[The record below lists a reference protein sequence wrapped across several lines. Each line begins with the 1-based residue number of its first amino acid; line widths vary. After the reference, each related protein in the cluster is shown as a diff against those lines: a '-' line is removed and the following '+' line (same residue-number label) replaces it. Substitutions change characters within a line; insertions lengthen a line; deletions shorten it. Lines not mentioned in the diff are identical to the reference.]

1 MPELKIN
8 TRTKEPYD
16 AQFARLN
23 ENQKERLIEKYKE
36 QLKVSFYKPDP
47 PVLKKIN
54 EELNIDLPKEY
65 STSSSM
71 VQIEMASAKSLSP
84 NVKENISSRKE
95 VNEIQSKTV
104 MSAFL
109 KQKELEAAEEA
120 KSS

>member
-47 PVLKKIN
+47 PVLKQIN

-84 NVKENISSRKE
+84 NVKETISSRKE

>member
-23 ENQKERLIEKYKE
+23 DNQKERLIERYKE

-47 PVLKKIN
+47 PVLKQIN

-71 VQIEMASAKSLSP
+71 VQIEMASVKSLSP
-84 NVKENISSRKE
+84 NIKETISSRKE
-95 VNEIQSKTV
+95 MNEIQSKTV
-104 MSAFL
+104 MSAF
-109 KQKELEAAEEA
+109 
-120 KSS
+120 

>member
-16 AQFARLN
+16 AQFAKLN

-47 PVLKKIN
+47 PVLKQIN

-84 NVKENISSRKE
+84 NVKETISSRKE

>member
-23 ENQKERLIEKYKE
+23 DNQKERLIERYKE

-47 PVLKKIN
+47 PVLKQIN

-84 NVKENISSRKE
+84 NIKETISSRKE
-95 VNEIQSKTV
+95 MNEIQSKTV
-104 MSAFL
+104 MSAF
-109 KQKELEAAEEA
+109 
-120 KSS
+120 